1 MQLWTWPS
9 PPTRFPI
16 QDGLQSDFY
25 FNDSCDSASSA
36 TKHQTSIPTSRRS
49 LHSVCRIQVSRIDSD
64 GNLRIHISTSSI
76 ILNFDASQSLGPEW
90 WNWISIQFSSNRDK
104 SHGEQGLILLVVS
117 PSSSSHPTYLFPN
130 RWVPTLA
137 LWGGVGAGAVSLF
150 MSGVPIFQNDVLK
163 KLPIPGVSRSRE
175 GKEALER
182 VFRFEQEG
190 MGFSPRYGSRVKS
203 EWRKEAL
210 FQL

>member
-1 MQLWTWPS
+1 M
-9 PPTRFPI
+9 
-16 QDGLQSDFY
+16 
-25 FNDSCDSASSA
+25 
-36 TKHQTSIPTSRRS
+36 
-49 LHSVCRIQVSRIDSD
+49 
-64 GNLRIHISTSSI
+64 
-76 ILNFDASQSLGPEW
+76 
-90 WNWISIQFSSNRDK
+90 
-104 SHGEQGLILLVVS
+104 
-117 PSSSSHPTYLFPN
+117 
-130 RWVPTLA
+130 A

-203 EWRKEAL
+203 E
-210 FQL
+210 